1 MKFLSG
7 FQLKLM
13 DFGEKKKKSQTKVNE
28 HLLTCKTNYLRL
40 DLELYTTD
48 LRFRT

>member
-13 DFGEKKKKSQTKVNE
+13 DFGGKKNLSTKVNE
-28 HLLTCKTNYLRL
+28 PLLTCKTNYLRL